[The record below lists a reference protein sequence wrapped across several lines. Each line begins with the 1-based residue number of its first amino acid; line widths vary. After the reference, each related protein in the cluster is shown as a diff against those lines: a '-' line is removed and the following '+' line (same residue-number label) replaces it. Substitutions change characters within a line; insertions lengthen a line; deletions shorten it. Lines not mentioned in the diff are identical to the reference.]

1 MASLFGMIKRLFGGG
16 SGHDQG
22 AQDQVKQTQVNQG
35 QVADN
40 AEPAGQSEADPVMT
54 LQEDVVGLADSVS
67 DGVEEVVD
75 SVVAVT
81 TTRGQYVA
89 EQAAEFVEDVSN
101 TASDATSD
109 VIAGAQQDAA
119 DITAEVG
126 QAAEGVAEAAGV
138 ERSGDGVPVEQLPLE
153 AAPKAV
159 NRDEFNLPRSEV
171 VAKAM
176 QTTEAKHGKK
186 AVGEGLRI
194 YEYSMAAAIA
204 HDWRV
209 DRELL
214 LVASLFVNTGAD
226 AADRAKSFAM
236 DAGMW
241 DALAKRIGEF
251 ISWQGSATSA
261 DEPETRALS
270 LGVAAEAAGGDVP
283 YVNAAT
289 AAETRARN
297 SV

>member
-1 MASLFGMIKRLFGGG
+1 MASLFGMIKSLFGGG
-16 SGHDQG
+16 SGKDDAAPKAVSDGG
-22 AQDQVKQTQVNQG
+22 APTHQ
-35 QVADN
+35 
-40 AEPAGQSEADPVMT
+40 AEPDPVMT

-67 DGVEEVVD
+67 EGVEEVVD

-81 TTRGQYVA
+81 ATRGQYVA
-89 EQAAEFVEDVSN
+89 EQTAEFVEDLGT
-101 TASDATSD
+101 TASDVTED
-109 VIAGAQQDAA
+109 VIAGAQQDVADISEQVGMAA
-119 DITAEVG
+119 D
-126 QAAEGVAEAAGV
+126 GVAEMAGS
-138 ERSGDGVPVEQLPLE
+138 ETESKGVPVQQLPLE
-153 AAPKAV
+153 AAPAAI

-176 QTTEAKHGKK
+176 AATEARNGKK
-186 AVGEGLRI
+186 ALAEGLRI
-194 YEYSMAAAIA
+194 FEYSMAAAIA

-226 AADRAKSFAM
+226 AADRAKNFAM
-236 DAGMW
+236 EAGMW

-251 ISWQGSATSA
+251 IAWQGSATSA

-283 YVNAAT
+283 YINGAT
-289 AAETRARN
+289 AAETKARN
-297 SV
+297 AV